1 MRLPARGFRGDTVHM
16 NSSRTRPSLTESV
29 LAGRARASVRPAG
42 GRGAVSSPPG
52 RFETLARERVDDGWY
67 REDGEPPA
75 LLTEVTDE
83 RAGRILAF
91 NDSPDLP
98 FDRSIN
104 PYRGCEHGCTY
115 CFARPTHAW
124 LGLSPGL
131 DFETR
136 LRAKV
141 NAAER
146 LRAELAAPAYRC
158 APVNIGSATDAYQ
171 PIERERRLT
180 RGVLELLSEC
190 SHPLTIVTKSALVE
204 RDIDLLA
211 PMARRGLAAVY
222 VSVSTLDPALARA
235 WEPRAAAPWRR
246 LRTIQRLADAGIPVG
261 VAVAPVVP
269 FLNEPELERVLEQA
283 AQAGA
288 SSAFYTILRLPW
300 ELREVF
306 VDWLQSVYPDR
317 AARIMN
323 RLGDMRAGDGRAGGN
338 GTGGKSVG
346 GKSGERRLNDPRF
359 FHRMTGQGGWAELV
373 RLRFELAT
381 RKLGLNRER
390 GSLRTDLF
398 EPPARPG
405 RAPGA
410 TVPASGRVARNEAAA
425 AGLQQSLF

>member
-1 MRLPARGFRGDTVHM
+1 M
-16 NSSRTRPSLTESV
+16 NSNRAQRALAEAVAASV
-29 LAGRARASVRPAG
+29 ARATKRPEG
-42 GRGAVSSPPG
+42 GRGAVSSPAG
-52 RFETLARERVDDGWY
+52 RFETLARESVDDGWY
-67 REDGEPPA
+67 RENGEPPA
-75 LLTEVTDE
+75 LRTEVTEE
-83 RAGRILAF
+83 RARNILAF

-98 FDRSIN
+98 FDRSLN

-180 RGVLELLSEC
+180 RAVLEVLSEC
-190 SHPLTIVTKSALVE
+190 SHPLTIVTKSSLVE

-246 LRTIQRLADAGIPVG
+246 LRTIRRLADAGIPVG

-323 RLGDMRAGDGRAGGN
+323 RLGDMR
-338 GTGGKSVG
+338 
-346 GKSGERRLNDPRF
+346 GERRLNDPRF
-359 FHRMTGQGGWAELV
+359 FHRMAGQGGWAELV

-405 RAPGA
+405 RAPRA
-410 TVPASGRVARNEAAA
+410 TPPASGSGAHKEAAA
-425 AGLQQSLF
+425 PGLQQSLF

>member
-1 MRLPARGFRGDTVHM
+1 M
-16 NSSRTRPSLTESV
+16 NSNRAQRA
-29 LAGRARASVRPAG
+29 LAEAVAASAARATKRPEG
-42 GRGAVSSPPG
+42 GRGAVSSPAG
-52 RFETLARERVDDGWY
+52 RFETLARESVDDGWY
-67 REDGEPPA
+67 RENGEPPA
-75 LLTEVTDE
+75 LRTEVTEE
-83 RAGRILAF
+83 RARNILAF

-98 FDRSIN
+98 FDRSLN

-180 RGVLELLSEC
+180 RAVLEVLSEC
-190 SHPLTIVTKSALVE
+190 SHPLTIVTKSSLVE

-246 LRTIQRLADAGIPVG
+246 LRTIRRLADAGIPVG

-323 RLGDMRAGDGRAGGN
+323 RLGDMR
-338 GTGGKSVG
+338 
-346 GKSGERRLNDPRF
+346 GERRLNDPRF

-405 RAPGA
+405 RAPRA
-410 TVPASGRVARNEAAA
+410 TPPASGSGAHKEAAA
-425 AGLQQSLF
+425 PGLQQSLF

>member
-1 MRLPARGFRGDTVHM
+1 M
-16 NSSRTRPSLTESV
+16 NSNRAQRA
-29 LAGRARASVRPAG
+29 LAEAVAASAARATKRPEG
-42 GRGAVSSPPG
+42 GRGAVSSPAG
-52 RFETLARERVDDGWY
+52 RFETLARESVDDGWY
-67 REDGEPPA
+67 RENGEPPA
-75 LLTEVTDE
+75 LRTEVTEE
-83 RAGRILAF
+83 RARNILAF

-98 FDRSIN
+98 FDRSLN

-180 RGVLELLSEC
+180 RGVLEVLSEC
-190 SHPLTIVTKSALVE
+190 SHPLTIVTKSSLVE

-246 LRTIQRLADAGIPVG
+246 LRTIRRLADAGIPVG

-323 RLGDMRAGDGRAGGN
+323 RLGDMR
-338 GTGGKSVG
+338 
-346 GKSGERRLNDPRF
+346 GERRLNDPRF
-359 FHRMTGQGGWAELV
+359 FHRMAGQGGWAELV

-405 RAPGA
+405 RAPRA
-410 TVPASGRVARNEAAA
+410 TPPASGSGAHKEAAA
-425 AGLQQSLF
+425 PGLQQSLF

>member
-1 MRLPARGFRGDTVHM
+1 M
-16 NSSRTRPSLTESV
+16 NSNRAQRA
-29 LAGRARASVRPAG
+29 LAEAVAASAARATKRPEG
-42 GRGAVSSPPG
+42 GRGAVSNPAG
-52 RFETLARERVDDGWY
+52 RFETLARESVDDGWY
-67 REDGEPPA
+67 RENGEPPA
-75 LLTEVTDE
+75 LRTEVTEE
-83 RAGRILAF
+83 RARNILAF

-98 FDRSIN
+98 FDRSLN

-180 RGVLELLSEC
+180 RAVLEVLSEC
-190 SHPLTIVTKSALVE
+190 SHPLTIVTKSSLVE

-246 LRTIQRLADAGIPVG
+246 LRTIRRLADAGIPVG

-323 RLGDMRAGDGRAGGN
+323 RLGDMR
-338 GTGGKSVG
+338 
-346 GKSGERRLNDPRF
+346 GERRLNDPRF

-405 RAPGA
+405 RAPRA
-410 TVPASGRVARNEAAA
+410 TPPASGSGAHKEAAA
-425 AGLQQSLF
+425 PGLQQSLF

>member
-1 MRLPARGFRGDTVHM
+1 M
-16 NSSRTRPSLTESV
+16 NSNRAQRA
-29 LAGRARASVRPAG
+29 LAEAVAASAARATKRPEG
-42 GRGAVSSPPG
+42 GRGAVSSPAG
-52 RFETLARERVDDGWY
+52 RFETLARESVDDGWY
-67 REDGEPPA
+67 RENGEPPA
-75 LLTEVTDE
+75 LRTEVTEE
-83 RAGRILAF
+83 RARNILAF

-98 FDRSIN
+98 FDRSLN

-180 RGVLELLSEC
+180 RGVLEVLSEC
-190 SHPLTIVTKSALVE
+190 SHPLTIVTKSSLVE

-246 LRTIQRLADAGIPVG
+246 LRTIRRLADAGIPVG

-323 RLGDMRAGDGRAGGN
+323 RLGDMR
-338 GTGGKSVG
+338 
-346 GKSGERRLNDPRF
+346 GERRLNDPRF

-405 RAPGA
+405 RAPRA
-410 TVPASGRVARNEAAA
+410 TPPASGSGAHKEAAA
-425 AGLQQSLF
+425 PGLQQSLF

>member
-1 MRLPARGFRGDTVHM
+1 M
-16 NSSRTRPSLTESV
+16 NSNRAQRA
-29 LAGRARASVRPAG
+29 LAEAVAASAARATKRPEG
-42 GRGAVSSPPG
+42 GRGAVSSPAG
-52 RFETLARERVDDGWY
+52 RFETLARESVDDGWY
-67 REDGEPPA
+67 RENGEPPA
-75 LLTEVTDE
+75 LRTEVTEE
-83 RAGRILAF
+83 RARNILAF

-98 FDRSIN
+98 FDRSLN

-180 RGVLELLSEC
+180 RAVLEVLSEC
-190 SHPLTIVTKSALVE
+190 SHPLTIVTKSSLVE

-246 LRTIQRLADAGIPVG
+246 LRTIRRLADAGIPVG

-323 RLGDMRAGDGRAGGN
+323 RLGDMR
-338 GTGGKSVG
+338 
-346 GKSGERRLNDPRF
+346 GERRLNDPRF

-373 RLRFELAT
+373 RLRFELAA
-381 RKLGLNRER
+381 RKLGLDRER
-390 GSLRTDLF
+390 RSLRTDLF

-405 RAPGA
+405 RAPRA
-410 TVPASGRVARNEAAA
+410 TPPASGSGAHKEAAA
-425 AGLQQSLF
+425 PGLQQSLF

>member
-1 MRLPARGFRGDTVHM
+1 M
-16 NSSRTRPSLTESV
+16 NSNRAQRA
-29 LAGRARASVRPAG
+29 LAEAVAASAARASKRPEG
-42 GRGAVSSPPG
+42 GRGAVSSPAG
-52 RFETLARERVDDGWY
+52 RFETLARESVDDGWY
-67 REDGEPPA
+67 RENGEPPA
-75 LLTEVTDE
+75 LRTEVTEE
-83 RAGRILAF
+83 RARNILAF

-98 FDRSIN
+98 FDRSLN

-180 RGVLELLSEC
+180 RAVLEVLSEC
-190 SHPLTIVTKSALVE
+190 SHPLTIVTKSSLVE

-246 LRTIQRLADAGIPVG
+246 LRTIRRLADAGIPVG

-338 GTGGKSVG
+338 GTGGKSAG

-405 RAPGA
+405 RAPRA
-410 TVPASGRVARNEAAA
+410 TPPASGSGAHKEAAA
-425 AGLQQSLF
+425 PGLQQSLF

>member
-269 FLNEPELERVLEQA
+269 FLNEPELERVLDQA

-306 VDWLQSVYPDR
+306 VDWLRSVYPDR
-317 AARIMN
+317 AARIMH
-323 RLGDMRAGDGRAGGN
+323 RLGDMRAP
-338 GTGGKSVG
+338 GKG
-346 GKSGERRLNDPRF
+346 GERRLNDPRF
-359 FHRMTGQGGWAELV
+359 FHRMTGKGGWAELV
-373 RLRFELAT
+373 RLRFELAS
-381 RKLGLNRER
+381 RKLGLDRER
-390 GSLRTDLF
+390 RPLRTDQF
-398 EPPARPG
+398 APPDRPARASRANAAAKHQADG
-405 RAPGA
+405 HEAARAP
-410 TVPASGRVARNEAAA
+410 
-425 AGLQQSLF
+425 LQQSLF